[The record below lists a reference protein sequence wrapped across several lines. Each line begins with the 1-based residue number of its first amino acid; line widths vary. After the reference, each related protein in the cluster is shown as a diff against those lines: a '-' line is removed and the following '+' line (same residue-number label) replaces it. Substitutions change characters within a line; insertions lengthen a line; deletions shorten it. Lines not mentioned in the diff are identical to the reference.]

1 MNKFFGSRKAVLK
14 TILFGLAAIVFGAV
28 ISITATHFL
37 KQDDGDAFHGADVT
51 PGEYHGLKLS
61 LEDTTITDDDV
72 KTTVDWAIHYY
83 NQKHIDDKDAE
94 QLSIDTLTD
103 EQTKK
108 AFDADTVDAFYE
120 TVREWRKTQAQ
131 KEYHA
136 DGKKQIGE
144 TLLKTSSIKN
154 FPEDELKARQEQNLK
169 ATKDSCKDYYNMT
182 FEQYAKNNGM
192 TVEEYEKSLGEYVE
206 ETFRQELILT
216 AIADKENI
224 QVNKNELDAYI
235 ADIIKSG
242 AYESE
247 EKLYEAYSK
256 SAIEQACRIDLAVDW
271 IIEQAEITVLP
282 KGTKIE
288 QNKPTPA
295 PVLTPQPAAPKKSKQ
310 KK

>member
-1 MNKFFGSRKAVLK
+1 MNNFFGSRKAILK
-14 TILFGLAAIVFGAV
+14 TVLYALTAIAFGAALSV
-28 ISITATHFL
+28 TAVHFV
-37 KQDDGDAFHGADVT
+37 KQDSGDTFHGADVT
-51 PGEYHGLKLS
+51 PGEYRGLKLS

-72 KTTVDWAIHYY
+72 KTTVDWAIDYY
-83 NQKHIDDKDAE
+83 NQVHIDDKDAVK
-94 QLSIDTLTD
+94 LSIDTLTD
-103 EQTKK
+103 EQAKK

-144 TLLKTSSIKN
+144 ILLKTSSIKN
-154 FPEDELKARQEQNLK
+154 FPEEELKARQEQNLK

-192 TVEEYEKSLGEYVE
+192 TVEEYEKSLAEYVE

-224 QVNKNELDAYI
+224 QVNEDELDAYI

-247 EKLYEAYSK
+247 EELYKAYSK

-271 IIEQAEITVLP
+271 IIKQAEITTLP
-282 KGTKIE
+282 KGYKIE

-295 PVLTPQPAAPKKSKQ
+295 PVLTPQPAATKKPG

>member
-1 MNKFFGSRKAVLK
+1 MNNFFGSRKAILK
-14 TILFGLAAIVFGAV
+14 TVLYALMAIAFGAALSV
-28 ISITATHFL
+28 TAVHFMR
-37 KQDDGDAFHGADVT
+37 QDSGDTFHGADVT

-72 KTTVDWAIHYY
+72 KTTVDWAIDYY
-83 NQKHIDDKDAE
+83 NQVHIDDKDAVK
-94 QLSIDTLTD
+94 LSIDTLTD
-103 EQTKK
+103 EQAKK

-144 TLLKTSSIKN
+144 ILLKSSSIKN
-154 FPEDELKARQEQNLK
+154 FPKEELKARQEQNLK

-192 TVEEYEKSLGEYVE
+192 TVEEYEKSLAEYVE

-224 QVNKNELDAYI
+224 QVNEDELDAYI

-247 EKLYEAYSK
+247 EKLYKAYSK

-271 IIEQAEITVLP
+271 IIKQAEITTLP
-282 KGTKIE
+282 KGYKIE

-295 PVLTPQPAAPKKSKQ
+295 PVLTPQPAATKKPG